1 MEVNGRIGW
10 AAWKVL
16 SLLSVN
22 GPLSLAQLKRK
33 VRGDEDHL
41 HFAIRWLA
49 REDNVIVTQERR
61 TVWVQLR
68 S

>member
-10 AAWKVL
+10 AAWKVM

-22 GPLSLAQLKRK
+22 GLLSLPQLKRK

-41 HFAIRWLA
+41 HFAIGWPAKTR
-49 REDNVIVTQERR
+49 
-61 TVWVQLR
+61 
-68 S
+68 